1 MIPNF
6 SFHVVICVDRVTL
19 IHYIWYS
26 C

>member
-6 SFHVVICVDRVTL
+6 SFHVVICVDRGTL